1 MKIALLGYGK
11 MGQAIERLA
20 VAAGHEIVLIINSS
34 NPDDL
39 TAQQLSTADIAIE
52 FSRPDLAWRHV
63 QACLMANVPVVCGT
77 TGWHDLLPEARALAE
92 ERQQAFL
99 YAANFSLGVNIFFAL
114 NRFLAERMSQWS
126 DYQPSIRE
134 IHHTRKL
141 DAPSGTAIHLANDL
155 LSRLPGKDHWSGKTP
170 FSETTI
176 PISSERIGD
185 VPGTHEVVFASAID
199 KITIRHEAH
208 SREGFAKGA
217 LLAASWI
224 IAHRAAGPLSMEDIL
239 G

>member
-11 MGQAIERLA
+11 MGQAIEHLA
-20 VAAGHEIVLIINSS
+20 IAAGHEIVLTINSS

-39 TAQQLSTADIAIE
+39 TAEQLRKADIAIE
-52 FSRPDLAWRHV
+52 FSRPELAWRHV
-63 QACLMANVPVVCGT
+63 EACLQADLPVVCGT
-77 TGWHDLLPEARALAE
+77 TGWHELLPRARALAE

-114 NRFLAERMSQWS
+114 NRYLAERMSQWG

-141 DAPSGTAIHLANDL
+141 DAPSGTAIHLVHDL
-155 LSRLPGKDHWSGKTP
+155 LDRLPHKDHWSAHTP
-170 FSETTI
+170 FAATSI
-176 PISSERIGD
+176 PIFSERIGD
-185 VPGTHEVVFASAID
+185 VPGTHEVIFSSAID
-199 KITIRHEAH
+199 TITIRHEAH

-224 IAHRAAGPLSMEDIL
+224 IEHRARGPLSMEDIL